1 MAMLRKLSLT
11 CISNSKNII
20 NIQRKNIVG
29 LYQQNRYYSMA
40 LPIEN
45 DSFTIG
51 NSERSLKDL
60 LSGMNRT
67 IYNKYENITSS
78 LKDIISNEVESANG
92 INSIDVDDSNTND
105 IFTNGVV
112 LSSTLKKRRMKM
124 NKHKL
129 KKRRKSLRLNT
140 KISRG

>member
-1 MAMLRKLSLT
+1 MSMLRKLSLT
-11 CISNSKNII
+11 CISNNKNVIK
-20 NIQRKNIVG
+20 IQQKNIVG
-29 LYQQNRYYSMA
+29 LYQQSRNYSFGI
-40 LPIEN
+40 PIEN
-45 DSFTIG
+45 DSFVID
-51 NSERSLKDL
+51 NSDRNLKDL

-67 IYNKYENITSS
+67 IYNKYENIISS
-78 LKDIISNEVESANG
+78 LKDIISNELESANG
-92 INSIDVDDSNTND
+92 ISSIDVNDSNTND

-140 KISRG
+140 KISRA